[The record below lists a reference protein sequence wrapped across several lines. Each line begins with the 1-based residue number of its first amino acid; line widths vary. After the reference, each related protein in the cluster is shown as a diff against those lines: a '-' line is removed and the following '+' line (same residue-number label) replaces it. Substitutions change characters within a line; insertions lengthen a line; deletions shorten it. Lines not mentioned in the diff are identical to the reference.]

1 MAGNNSDDLIISIS
15 TDLAT
20 VKRALN
26 RLVSDV
32 GAASSGIEKRFA
44 ATGKSINN
52 SLTTSMQDRINSM
65 VGIGTT
71 AAKEWNGVLADQQ
84 KELDRLRAKYSPLF
98 ATISNYKNAV
108 AEIRQAHAAGAIS
121 ADEMA
126 SAIQRERQAALAST
140 AAIKGR
146 NAALKSQP
154 KAVSNFNTSNVA
166 AQFQDIGVTAAMGMS
181 PIQIALQQGTQLSAV
196 FNDLKRDGQ
205 SVGSTLASAFASVVS
220 PISLVTIGT
229 IAAGVALFQYI
240 SSSTANIPKVDD
252 ILAQHQK
259 NIDAL
264 GPAYKKV
271 LEEQQKYVRD
281 SPTLAGAKARDNAAD
296 ALKRR
301 VEDAQKAYSDIITA
315 TQASIFG
322 SRGSDDLSRFN
333 AAKKAIDEFSAS
345 IESGDP
351 KVRQF
356 VEAISRLEESG
367 AISAEAAKELRGF
380 SETALATETSIVG
393 VSGKVDQYGL
403 AMQALVDAISKV
415 KSSDA
420 QKEIEALVE
429 KMGRG
434 ELTTKQLSAAI
445 DALSGKYPDMSATLD
460 ELDGV
465 IQKANAARL
474 AIGTVPLA
482 AGLAGQQTDKAAPK
496 GGRVGAATAD
506 ETKNMLLGR
515 REALSDDLNF
525 VLRWNDDINKAL
537 EAQAKSLAPKKTRQR
552 SEPKTASDRFAED
565 LQAVR
570 DRTEALRQE
579 MNLIGLSNEAQVKRR
594 TALDLEQKALADL
607 REEAR
612 KKGEKDLESIQLSP
626 DKIAAIEQESA
637 AYARQSEALR
647 QAQEQQQ
654 KLNEWNN
661 VARDATRGFIDDLI
675 QGESA
680 ADAFAGAL
688 SRIADAL
695 LDDVLNSIF
704 KVNNAAGGGGG
715 FLSGLFSLFGGG
727 GGASSYAGLSGGL
740 FSEGGFTGPG
750 GKYQPAG
757 IVHKGEVVWSQADV
771 ARAGGVGAVEALR
784 KGYANGGAVG
794 VSVPSVPSLRSMSSQ
809 SAGVVVN
816 FNPVVD
822 NRGASVEAV
831 ARQEKALAKMQGEL
845 QSRVEAAVRSAQKRN
860 VKLG

>member
-32 GAASSGIEKRFA
+32 GAASNGIEKRFA

-52 SLTTSMQDRINSM
+52 SLTTSMQERINSM

-98 ATISNYKNAV
+98 ATISNYKSAV

-121 ADEMA
+121 ANEMA

-146 NAALKSQP
+146 NAALKATVTTS
-154 KAVSNFNTSNVA
+154 SGNSFNTANIA

-196 FNDLKRDGQ
+196 LQQIRDNGQ
-205 SVGSTLASAFASVVS
+205 GVGQGLASAFASVIS
-220 PISLVTIGT
+220 PLSLVTIGT
-229 IAAGVALFQYI
+229 IAAGTALFQYFATMMSEGDKSAEVLKEQAALI
-240 SSSTANIPKVDD
+240 SAVAERWGDAVPALREYADQLKRAQNSADLKQGAEIINEKTLEGVRAEVDKTVVSFADLLDLLRLAGEKFDTITNLQVAFDKFATSAEEGKV
-252 ILAQHQK
+252 QTEEVKRVQ
-259 NIDAL
+259 DAL
-264 GPAYKKV
+264 VAAINGTG
-271 LEEQQKYVRD
+271 L
-281 SPTLAGAKARDNAAD
+281 KAT
-296 ALKRR
+296 
-301 VEDAQKAYSDIITA
+301 SD
-315 TQASIFG
+315 F
-322 SRGSDDLSRFN
+322 
-333 AAKKAIDEFSAS
+333 AAKFNDLAAAALVAAGNVQKVNDATSRMTDITTWRSYNPSSGKLETNAEPWSDNIQNPGFMTPEF
-345 IESGDP
+345 GP
-351 KVRQF
+351 TP
-356 VEAISRLEESG
+356 ISRPSDLDTD
-367 AISAEAAKELRGF
+367 KNRGF
-380 SETALATETSIVG
+380 GTP
-393 VSGKVDQYGL
+393 K
-403 AMQALVDAISKV
+403 
-415 KSSDA
+415 
-420 QKEIEALVE
+420 
-429 KMGRG
+429 R
-434 ELTTKQLSAAI
+434 
-445 DALSGKYPDMSATLD
+445 
-460 ELDGV
+460 
-465 IQKANAARL
+465 AR
-474 AIGTVPLA
+474 
-482 AGLAGQQTDKAAPK
+482 APK
-496 GGRVGAATAD
+496 
-506 ETKNMLLGR
+506 
-515 REALSDDLNF
+515 
-525 VLRWNDDINKAL
+525 
-537 EAQAKSLAPKKTRQR
+537 
-552 SEPKTASDRFAED
+552 KTASDRFAED

-579 MNLIGLSNEAQVKRR
+579 MSLIGLSNEAQTKRR

-704 KVNNAAGGGGG
+704 KVNSAAGGSGGL
-715 FLSGLFSLFGGG
+715 LSGLFSLFGGG
-727 GGASSYAGLSGGL
+727 ASRYAGLSGGL

-784 KGYANGGAVG
+784 KGYANGGPVG
-794 VSVPSVPSLRSMSSQ
+794 ISVPSVPNLRSMSAQ

>member
-32 GAASSGIEKRFA
+32 GAASNGIEKRFA

-71 AAKEWNGVLADQQ
+71 AAKEWTGVLADQQ

-98 ATISNYKNAV
+98 ATISNYKTAV

-121 ADEMA
+121 ANEMA

-146 NAALKSQP
+146 NAAIRATVTTS
-154 KAVSNFNTSNVA
+154 SGNSFSTSNIA

-196 FNDLKRDGQ
+196 LQQIRDSGQ
-205 SVGSTLASAFASVVS
+205 GVGQGLASAFASVIS
-220 PISLVTIGT
+220 PLSLVTIGT
-229 IAAGVALFQYI
+229 IAAGTAAFQYF
-240 SSSTANIPKVDD
+240 STIMSEGDKSAEVLKEQAALIAAVAERWGDAVPALRDYADQLKR
-252 ILAQHQK
+252 AQDNADLTK
-259 NIDAL
+259 GAEIVNTN
-264 GPAYKKV
+264 
-271 LEEQQKYVRD
+271 
-281 SPTLAGAKARDNAAD
+281 TLADVRKEVESTRATIADLVSQLQSAGEEADVIKNLQSAFNDFAKAAEEGKAQTEDVD
-296 ALKRR
+296 R
-301 VEDAQKAYSDIITA
+301 VQ
-315 TQASIFG
+315 
-322 SRGSDDLSRFN
+322 
-333 AAKKAIDEFSAS
+333 SA
-345 IESGDP
+345 
-351 KVRQF
+351 
-356 VEAISRLEESG
+356 
-367 AISAEAAKELRGF
+367 
-380 SETALATETSIVG
+380 
-393 VSGKVDQYGL
+393 
-403 AMQALVDAISKV
+403 
-415 KSSDA
+415 
-420 QKEIEALVE
+420 
-429 KMGRG
+429 
-434 ELTTKQLSAAI
+434 LSAAI
-445 DALSGKYPDMSATLD
+445 NSTGIPALAEFAKYFSTLSAAALTAADSVQKVNEVTSVATSRINDPRTWRGAGHQDSQFGADATIQGTQFPLPDNGPTPDRRPSDLD
-460 ELDGV
+460 
-465 IQKANAARL
+465 
-474 AIGTVPLA
+474 
-482 AGLAGQQTDKAAPK
+482 TDKNRGFGTPK
-496 GGRVGAATAD
+496 RART
-506 ETKNMLLGR
+506 
-515 REALSDDLNF
+515 
-525 VLRWNDDINKAL
+525 
-537 EAQAKSLAPKKTRQR
+537 PK
-552 SEPKTASDRFAED
+552 KTASDRFAED

-612 KKGEKDLESIQLSP
+612 KKGEKDLESITLSP

-647 QAQEQQQ
+647 KAQEEQQ

-675 QGESA
+675 HGESA

-715 FLSGLFSLFGGG
+715 GLLGGLLSLFGGG
-727 GGASSYAGLSGGL
+727 SQWAGIQSGAISGGL

-794 VSVPSVPSLRSMSSQ
+794 VSVPSVPNLRSMSAQ

>member
-1 MAGNNSDDLIISIS
+1 MAGNNNDDLIISIS

-121 ADEMA
+121 ANEMA

-146 NAALKSQP
+146 NSALASQP
-154 KAVSNFNTSNVA
+154 KTSNFNTANIA

-196 FNDLKRDGQ
+196 LQEIKNSGQ
-205 SVGSTLASAFASVVS
+205 GVGKGLAAAFASVIS
-220 PISLVTIGT
+220 PISLVTIGI
-229 IAAGVALFQYI
+229 IAAGTAAFQYFSTVMSEGDKSAEVLKEQVALI
-240 SSSTANIPKVDD
+240 SAVAERWGDAVPALREYAEQLKRAQDGADLQTATGNAIERV
-252 ILAQHQK
+252 LAEATKGYDGLKTAAVEASLEMQTGNQEARQSFAVLIGDVNDLEGK
-259 NIDAL
+259 IGSL
-264 GPAYKKV
+264 SEAYKDGKDTSKEMADV
-271 LEEQQKYVRD
+271 TQ
-281 SPTLAGAKARDNAAD
+281 TLAKMLEND
-296 ALKRR
+296 ASR
-301 VEDAQKAYSDIITA
+301 ASDTLSGRIEY
-315 TQASIFG
+315 
-322 SRGSDDLSRFN
+322 LSRMFTAAAEN
-333 AAKKAIDEFSAS
+333 AAKLREQA
-345 IESGDP
+345 
-351 KVRQF
+351 
-356 VEAISRLEESG
+356 LL
-367 AISAEAAKELRGF
+367 AEASARTALYPSQGSYPQTFQSADATIQGTQFPLPDNGPTPERRPSDLDTDKNRGF
-380 SETALATETSIVG
+380 GTP
-393 VSGKVDQYGL
+393 K
-403 AMQALVDAISKV
+403 
-415 KSSDA
+415 
-420 QKEIEALVE
+420 
-429 KMGRG
+429 R
-434 ELTTKQLSAAI
+434 
-445 DALSGKYPDMSATLD
+445 
-460 ELDGV
+460 
-465 IQKANAARL
+465 AR
-474 AIGTVPLA
+474 
-482 AGLAGQQTDKAAPK
+482 APK
-496 GGRVGAATAD
+496 
-506 ETKNMLLGR
+506 
-515 REALSDDLNF
+515 
-525 VLRWNDDINKAL
+525 
-537 EAQAKSLAPKKTRQR
+537 
-552 SEPKTASDRFAED
+552 KTASDRFAED

-612 KKGEKDLESIQLSP
+612 KKGEKDLESITLSP

-647 QAQEQQQ
+647 KAQEEQQ

-675 QGESA
+675 HGESA

-704 KVNNAAGGGGG
+704 KVNSAAGGSGGL
-715 FLSGLFSLFGGG
+715 LSSILGLFGGG
-727 GGASSYAGLSGGL
+727 SQWSGIQSGSITGGL

-784 KGYANGGAVG
+784 KGYANGGPVG
-794 VSVPSVPSLRSMSSQ
+794 ISVPSVPSLRSMSAQ

>member
-32 GAASSGIEKRFA
+32 GAASNGIEKRFA

-121 ADEMA
+121 ANEMA

-146 NAALKSQP
+146 NAALKATVTTS
-154 KAVSNFNTSNVA
+154 SGNSFNTANIA

-196 FNDLKRDGQ
+196 LQQIKDSGQ
-205 SVGSTLASAFASVVS
+205 GVGQGLAAAFASVIS
-220 PISLVTIGT
+220 PLSLVTIGV
-229 IAAGVALFQYI
+229 IAAGTAAFQYF
-240 SSSTANIPKVDD
+240 STIMSEGDKSAEVLKEQAALIAAVAERWGDAVPALRDYADQLKRAQDNADLTKGAD
-252 ILAQHQK
+252 IV
-259 NIDAL
+259 NTN
-264 GPAYKKV
+264 
-271 LEEQQKYVRD
+271 
-281 SPTLAGAKARDNAAD
+281 TLADVRKEVESTRATIADLVSQLQSAGEEADVIKNLQSAFNDFAKAAEEGKAQTEDVDRVQAA
-296 ALKRR
+296 
-301 VEDAQKAYSDIITA
+301 
-315 TQASIFG
+315 
-322 SRGSDDLSRFN
+322 
-333 AAKKAIDEFSAS
+333 
-345 IESGDP
+345 
-351 KVRQF
+351 
-356 VEAISRLEESG
+356 
-367 AISAEAAKELRGF
+367 
-380 SETALATETSIVG
+380 
-393 VSGKVDQYGL
+393 
-403 AMQALVDAISKV
+403 
-415 KSSDA
+415 
-420 QKEIEALVE
+420 
-429 KMGRG
+429 
-434 ELTTKQLSAAI
+434 LSAAI
-445 DALSGKYPDMSATLD
+445 NSTGIPALAEFAKYFSTLSAAALTAAD
-460 ELDGV
+460 SV
-465 IQKANAARL
+465 QKVNEVTSVATSRINDPRTWR
-474 AIGTVPLA
+474 G
-482 AGLAGQQTDKAAPK
+482 AGQQDSQFGADATIQGTQFPLPDNGPTPERRPSDLDTDKNRGFGTPKRARAPK
-496 GGRVGAATAD
+496 
-506 ETKNMLLGR
+506 
-515 REALSDDLNF
+515 
-525 VLRWNDDINKAL
+525 
-537 EAQAKSLAPKKTRQR
+537 
-552 SEPKTASDRFAED
+552 KTASDRFAED

-612 KKGEKDLESIQLSP
+612 KKGEKDLESITLSP

-647 QAQEQQQ
+647 KAQEEQQ

-675 QGESA
+675 HGESA
-680 ADAFAGAL
+680 ANAFAGAL

-704 KVNNAAGGGGG
+704 KVNSAAGGSGGLLG
-715 FLSGLFSLFGGG
+715 GLFSLFGGG
-727 GGASSYAGLSGGL
+727 ASRYAGLSGGL

-784 KGYANGGAVG
+784 EGYANGGPVG
-794 VSVPSVPSLRSMSSQ
+794 ISVPSVPSLRSMSAQ

>member
-52 SLTTSMQDRINSM
+52 SLTTSMQERINSM

-98 ATISNYKNAV
+98 ATISNYKSAV
-108 AEIRQAHAAGAIS
+108 TEIRQAHAAGAIS
-121 ADEMA
+121 ANEMTA
-126 SAIQRERQAALAST
+126 AIQRERQAALAST

-146 NAALKSQP
+146 NSALAAQP
-154 KAVSNFNTSNVA
+154 RANTFQTSNIA
-166 AQFQDIGVTAAMGMS
+166 AQFQDIGVTTAMGMS

-205 SVGSTLASAFASVVS
+205 SVGATLAGAFASVVS
-220 PISLVTIGT
+220 PISLVTIGV
-229 IAAGVALFQYI
+229 IAAGAAAFQYFSTVMTEGDKSAEVLKEQAALI
-240 SSSTANIPKVDD
+240 SAVAERWGDAVPALREYADQLKR
-252 ILAQHQK
+252 AQD
-259 NIDAL
+259 NADL
-264 GPAYKKV
+264 KKGAEIV
-271 LEEQQKYVRD
+271 NTN
-281 SPTLAGAKARDNAAD
+281 TLADVRKDIEDTRLSFGALQSDLQSGGEEATVIKELQTAFQDFAKAA
-296 ALKRR
+296 
-301 VEDAQKAYSDIITA
+301 
-315 TQASIFG
+315 
-322 SRGSDDLSRFN
+322 
-333 AAKKAIDEFSAS
+333 
-345 IESGDP
+345 
-351 KVRQF
+351 
-356 VEAISRLEESG
+356 EE
-367 AISAEAAKELRGF
+367 
-380 SETALATETSIVG
+380 
-393 VSGKVDQYGL
+393 GKVQT
-403 AMQALVDAISKV
+403 
-415 KSSDA
+415 
-420 QKEIEALVE
+420 EEVE
-429 KMGRG
+429 RV
-434 ELTTKQLSAAI
+434 QNALSAAI
-445 DALSGKYPDMSATLD
+445 NSTGLQSTSDFAEKFRELAAAALAAADS
-460 ELDGV
+460 V
-465 IQKANAARL
+465 QKVNIAAARANMTDITTWRSYDPNTRKL
-474 AIGTVPLA
+474 DTNADPWADNIQNPGFMTPEFGPTPISRPSDLD
-482 AGLAGQQTDKAAPK
+482 TDKNRGFGTPKRSRAP
-496 GGRVGAATAD
+496 
-506 ETKNMLLGR
+506 
-515 REALSDDLNF
+515 
-525 VLRWNDDINKAL
+525 
-537 EAQAKSLAPKKTRQR
+537 QKT
-552 SEPKTASDRFAED
+552 SADRFAED

-579 MNLIGLSNEAQVKRR
+579 MSLIGLSNEAQTKRR

-727 GGASSYAGLSGGL
+727 GASSYAGLSGGL

-794 VSVPSVPSLRSMSSQ
+794 VSVPSVPSLKSLGGNGQAPVS
-809 SAGVVVN
+809 VN
-816 FNPVVD
+816 YAPVID
-822 NRGASVEAV
+822 ARGADAEAV
-831 ARQEKALAKMQGEL
+831 ARLEKVVAKQAAEL
-845 QSRVEAAVRSAQKRN
+845 QGRIEAGVRSAQKRN

>member
-32 GAASSGIEKRFA
+32 GTASSGIEKRFA
-44 ATGKSINN
+44 ATGKAINN

-71 AAKEWNGVLADQQ
+71 AAKEWNGILANQQ

-121 ADEMA
+121 ANEMTA
-126 SAIQRERQAALAST
+126 AIQRERQAALAST

-146 NAALKSQP
+146 NSALASQP
-154 KAVSNFNTSNVA
+154 KTSSFNTANIA

-196 FNDLKRDGQ
+196 LQEIKNSGQ
-205 SVGSTLASAFASVVS
+205 GVGRGLAAAFASVIS
-220 PISLVTIGT
+220 PISLVTIGI
-229 IAAGVALFQYI
+229 IAAGTAAFQYFSTVMSEGDKSAEVLKEQAALI
-240 SSSTANIPKVDD
+240 SAVAERWGDAVPALREYAEQLKRAQDGADLQTATGNAIERV
-252 ILAQHQK
+252 LAEATKGYDGLKTAAVEASLEMQTSNQEARQSFAVLIGDVNDLEGK
-259 NIDAL
+259 IGSL
-264 GPAYKKV
+264 SEAYKDGKDTSKELADV
-271 LEEQQKYVRD
+271 TQ
-281 SPTLAGAKARDNAAD
+281 TLAKMLENDASRASDTLSGRIEYLSRMFVAAAD
-296 ALKRR
+296 SAKKLREQALLAEASAR
-301 VEDAQKAYSDIITA
+301 TA
-315 TQASIFG
+315 LYP
-322 SRGSDDLSRFN
+322 SRGSYPQAFQTADGTTQNEKYSLPFDGPTPERRPSDLDTDKN
-333 AAKKAIDEFSAS
+333 
-345 IESGDP
+345 
-351 KVRQF
+351 
-356 VEAISRLEESG
+356 
-367 AISAEAAKELRGF
+367 RGF
-380 SETALATETSIVG
+380 GTSKR
-393 VSGKVDQYGL
+393 SR
-403 AMQALVDAISKV
+403 AP
-415 KSSDA
+415 
-420 QKEIEALVE
+420 QK
-429 KMGRG
+429 
-434 ELTTKQLSAAI
+434 TSA
-445 DALSGKYPDMSATLD
+445 
-460 ELDGV
+460 
-465 IQKANAARL
+465 
-474 AIGTVPLA
+474 
-482 AGLAGQQTDKAAPK
+482 
-496 GGRVGAATAD
+496 
-506 ETKNMLLGR
+506 
-515 REALSDDLNF
+515 
-525 VLRWNDDINKAL
+525 
-537 EAQAKSLAPKKTRQR
+537 
-552 SEPKTASDRFAED
+552 DRFAED
-565 LQAVR
+565 LQAIR

-579 MNLIGLSNEAQVKRR
+579 MSLIGLSNEAQTKRR

-612 KKGEKDLESIQLSP
+612 KKGEKDLESITLSP

-647 QAQEQQQ
+647 KAQEEQQ

-675 QGESA
+675 HGESA

-704 KVNNAAGGGGG
+704 KVNSAAGGSGGL
-715 FLSGLFSLFGGG
+715 LSNILGLFGGG
-727 GGASSYAGLSGGL
+727 SQWAGIQSGAISGGL

-784 KGYANGGAVG
+784 NGYANGGPVG
-794 VSVPSVPSLRSMSSQ
+794 ISVPSVPSVKSLGGASQ
-809 SAGVVVN
+809 SPVIN
-816 FNPVVD
+816 FAPVID
-822 NRGASVEAV
+822 ARGADSAAV
-831 ARQEKALAKMQGEL
+831 ARIDASLQRTQRDLKATIL
-845 QSRVEAAVRSAQKRN
+845 STVRDAPSKN
-860 VKLG
+860 IKLR

>member
-1 MAGNNSDDLIISIS
+1 MAGNNNDDLIISIS

-121 ADEMA
+121 ANEMTA
-126 SAIQRERQAALAST
+126 AIQRERQAALAST

-146 NAALKSQP
+146 NSALASQP
-154 KAVSNFNTSNVA
+154 KTSSFNTANIA

-196 FNDLKRDGQ
+196 LQEIKNSGQ
-205 SVGSTLASAFASVVS
+205 GVGKGLAAAFASVIS
-220 PISLVTIGT
+220 PISLVTIGI
-229 IAAGVALFQYI
+229 IAAGTAAFQYF
-240 SSSTANIPKVDD
+240 STVMSEGDKSAEVLKEQAALIAAVAERWGDAVPALRDYADQLKRAQDGADLQTATGNAIERV
-252 ILAQHQK
+252 LAEATKGYDGLKTAAVEASLEMQTGNQEARQSFAVLIGDV
-259 NIDAL
+259 NDLEGRIGSL
-264 GPAYKKV
+264 SEAYKAGKDTSKEMADV
-271 LEEQQKYVRD
+271 TQ
-281 SPTLAGAKARDNAAD
+281 TLAKMLENDASRASDTLSGRIEYLSRMFVAAAD
-296 ALKRR
+296 
-301 VEDAQKAYSDIITA
+301 S
-315 TQASIFG
+315 
-322 SRGSDDLSRFN
+322 
-333 AAKKAIDEFSAS
+333 AKKLREQA
-345 IESGDP
+345 
-351 KVRQF
+351 
-356 VEAISRLEESG
+356 LL
-367 AISAEAAKELRGF
+367 AEASARTALYPSQGSYPQTFQSADGTIQNEKYSLPFDGPTPERRPSDLDTDKNRGF
-380 SETALATETSIVG
+380 G
-393 VSGKVDQYGL
+393 
-403 AMQALVDAISKV
+403 
-415 KSSDA
+415 
-420 QKEIEALVE
+420 
-429 KMGRG
+429 
-434 ELTTKQLSAAI
+434 
-445 DALSGKYPDMSATLD
+445 
-460 ELDGV
+460 
-465 IQKANAARL
+465 
-474 AIGTVPLA
+474 
-482 AGLAGQQTDKAAPK
+482 APK
-496 GGRVGAATAD
+496 RA
-506 ETKNMLLGR
+506 R
-515 REALSDDLNF
+515 
-525 VLRWNDDINKAL
+525 
-537 EAQAKSLAPKKTRQR
+537 APK
-552 SEPKTASDRFAED
+552 KTASDRFAED

-612 KKGEKDLESIQLSP
+612 KKGEKDLESITLSP

-647 QAQEQQQ
+647 KAQEEQQ

-675 QGESA
+675 HGESA

-704 KVNNAAGGGGG
+704 KVNSAAGGSGGL
-715 FLSGLFSLFGGG
+715 LSGLFSLFGGG
-727 GGASSYAGLSGGL
+727 ASRYAGLSGGL

-750 GKYQPAG
+750 GKYEPAG

-784 KGYANGGAVG
+784 KGYANGGPVG
-794 VSVPSVPSLRSMSSQ
+794 VSVPSVPSLRSMSAQ
-809 SAGVVVN
+809 PAGVVVN

>member
-32 GAASSGIEKRFA
+32 GAASNGIEKRFA

-98 ATISNYKNAV
+98 ATISNYRNAV

-121 ADEMA
+121 ANEMA

-146 NAALKSQP
+146 NAALKATVTTS
-154 KAVSNFNTSNVA
+154 SGNSFNTANIA

-196 FNDLKRDGQ
+196 LQQIKDSGQ
-205 SVGSTLASAFASVVS
+205 GVGQGLAAAFASVIS
-220 PISLVTIGT
+220 PLSLVTIGV
-229 IAAGVALFQYI
+229 IAAGTAAFQYFSTIMSEGDKSAEVLKEQAALI
-240 SSSTANIPKVDD
+240 SSVAERWGDAIPALREYADELKRAQNVADLTKGADIVNAKTLEGVRAEVDKAVVSFADLLDLLRLAGEKADTITNLQVAFDKFAGSAEEGKV
-252 ILAQHQK
+252 QTEEVKRVQ
-259 NIDAL
+259 DAL
-264 GPAYKKV
+264 VAAINGTGLQAASDFADKFNDLAAAALVAAGNVQKVNDATSRMTDITTWRSYNKSSGKLETNAEPWADNIQNPGFMTPEEGPTP
-271 LEEQQKYVRD
+271 D
-281 SPTLAGAKARDNAAD
+281 
-296 ALKRR
+296 RR
-301 VEDAQKAYSDIITA
+301 PSDLDT
-315 TQASIFG
+315 
-322 SRGSDDLSRFN
+322 DKN
-333 AAKKAIDEFSAS
+333 
-345 IESGDP
+345 
-351 KVRQF
+351 
-356 VEAISRLEESG
+356 
-367 AISAEAAKELRGF
+367 RGF
-380 SETALATETSIVG
+380 GTP
-393 VSGKVDQYGL
+393 K
-403 AMQALVDAISKV
+403 
-415 KSSDA
+415 
-420 QKEIEALVE
+420 
-429 KMGRG
+429 R
-434 ELTTKQLSAAI
+434 
-445 DALSGKYPDMSATLD
+445 
-460 ELDGV
+460 
-465 IQKANAARL
+465 AR
-474 AIGTVPLA
+474 
-482 AGLAGQQTDKAAPK
+482 APK
-496 GGRVGAATAD
+496 
-506 ETKNMLLGR
+506 
-515 REALSDDLNF
+515 
-525 VLRWNDDINKAL
+525 
-537 EAQAKSLAPKKTRQR
+537 
-552 SEPKTASDRFAED
+552 KTASDRFAED

-612 KKGEKDLESIQLSP
+612 KKGEKDLESIALSP

-675 QGESA
+675 HGESA

-695 LDDVLNSIF
+695 LDDVLASLF
-704 KVNNAAGGGGG
+704 KVNSAAGGSGGLLSS
-715 FLSGLFSLFGGG
+715 FLGLFGGG
-727 GGASSYAGLSGGL
+727 GFAFLPM
-740 FSEGGFTGPG
+740 TGPVPTARPGFSKGGYTGDG

-757 IVHKGEVVWSQADV
+757 VVHKGEYVFDKAAVKA
-771 ARAGGVGAVEALR
+771 AGGPAAMEAMRRNL

-794 VSVPSVPSLRSMSSQ
+794 VSVPSVPSVRSLGGASQ
-809 SAGVVVN
+809 ASVINYA
-816 FNPVVD
+816 PVID
-822 NRGASVEAV
+822 ARGADAAAV
-831 ARQEKALAKMQGEL
+831 ARIDASLQRTQRDLKATIL
-845 QSRVEAAVRSAQKRN
+845 STVREAPGKN
-860 VKLG
+860 IKLR

>member
-1 MAGNNSDDLIISIS
+1 MAGNNNDDLIISIS

-32 GAASSGIEKRFA
+32 GAASSGIEKRFT

-65 VGIGTT
+65 VGIWTT

-84 KELDRLRAKYSPLF
+84 KELDRLRTKYSPLF

-121 ADEMA
+121 ANEMTA
-126 SAIQRERQAALAST
+126 AIQRERQAALAST
-140 AAIKGR
+140 AAIKSR
-146 NAALKSQP
+146 NSALASQP
-154 KAVSNFNTSNVA
+154 KTNSFNTANIA

-196 FNDLKRDGQ
+196 LQEIKNSGQ
-205 SVGSTLASAFASVVS
+205 GVGKGLAAAFASVIS
-220 PISLVTIGT
+220 PISLVTIGI
-229 IAAGVALFQYI
+229 IAAGTAAFQYFSTVMSEGDKSAEVLKEQAALI
-240 SSSTANIPKVDD
+240 SAVAERWGDAVPALREYADQLKRAQDGADLQAATGNAIERVLADATKGYDGLKTAAVEASLTMQTGNQESRQSFAVLIGDVTDLEGQ
-252 ILAQHQK
+252 IGSLSE
-259 NIDAL
+259 
-264 GPAYKKV
+264 AYKAGKDTSKEMADV
-271 LEEQQKYVRD
+271 TQ
-281 SPTLAGAKARDNAAD
+281 TLAKMLENDASSASDTLSGRIEYLSRMFVTAAD
-296 ALKRR
+296 
-301 VEDAQKAYSDIITA
+301 S
-315 TQASIFG
+315 
-322 SRGSDDLSRFN
+322 
-333 AAKKAIDEFSAS
+333 AKKLREQA
-345 IESGDP
+345 
-351 KVRQF
+351 
-356 VEAISRLEESG
+356 LL
-367 AISAEAAKELRGF
+367 AEASAR
-380 SETALATETSIVG
+380 TAL
-393 VSGKVDQYGL
+393 
-403 AMQALVDAISKV
+403 
-415 KSSDA
+415 
-420 QKEIEALVE
+420 
-429 KMGRG
+429 
-434 ELTTKQLSAAI
+434 
-445 DALSGKYPDMSATLD
+445 YPSQ
-460 ELDGV
+460 G
-465 IQKANAARL
+465 NY
-474 AIGTVPLA
+474 P
-482 AGLAGQQTDKAAPK
+482 QTFQS
-496 GGRVGAATAD
+496 AD
-506 ETKNMLLGR
+506 ETIQNEKYSLPFDGPTPERRPSDLDTDKNRGFGIPKR
-515 REALSDDLNF
+515 AR
-525 VLRWNDDINKAL
+525 
-537 EAQAKSLAPKKTRQR
+537 APT
-552 SEPKTASDRFAED
+552 KTASDRFAED

-579 MNLIGLSNEAQVKRR
+579 MSLIGLSNEAQTKRR

-612 KKGEKDLESIQLSP
+612 KKGEKDLESITLSP

-675 QGESA
+675 HGESA

-695 LDDVLNSIF
+695 LDDVLASLF
-704 KVNNAAGGGGG
+704 KVNSAAGGGGG
-715 FLSGLFSLFGGG
+715 LLSSFLGLFGGG
-727 GGASSYAGLSGGL
+727 SQWAGIQSGSITGGL
-740 FSEGGFTGPG
+740 FSDGGFTGPG

-794 VSVPSVPSLRSMSSQ
+794 ISVPSVPSLRSMSAQ

-845 QSRVEAAVRSAQKRN
+845 QGRVEAAVRSAQKRN

>member
-32 GAASSGIEKRFA
+32 GAASNGIEKRFA

-121 ADEMA
+121 ANEMTA
-126 SAIQRERQAALAST
+126 ATQRERQAALAST

-146 NAALKSQP
+146 NSALASQP
-154 KAVSNFNTSNVA
+154 KTSSFNTANIA

-196 FNDLKRDGQ
+196 LQEIKNSGQ
-205 SVGSTLASAFASVVS
+205 GVGKGLAAAFASVIS
-220 PISLVTIGT
+220 PLSLVTIGI
-229 IAAGVALFQYI
+229 IAAGTAAFQYFSTVMSEGDKSAEVLKEQAALI
-240 SSSTANIPKVDD
+240 SAVAERWGDAVPALREYADQLKRAQDGADLQTATGNAIER
-252 ILAQHQK
+252 ILAEATKGYDGLKTAAVEASLEMQTGNQEARQSFAVLIGDVNDLEGK
-259 NIDAL
+259 IGSL
-264 GPAYKKV
+264 SEAYKAGKDTSKEMADV
-271 LEEQQKYVRD
+271 TQ
-281 SPTLAGAKARDNAAD
+281 TLAKMLENDASRASDTLSGRIEYLSRMFVAAAD
-296 ALKRR
+296 
-301 VEDAQKAYSDIITA
+301 S
-315 TQASIFG
+315 
-322 SRGSDDLSRFN
+322 
-333 AAKKAIDEFSAS
+333 AKKLREQA
-345 IESGDP
+345 
-351 KVRQF
+351 
-356 VEAISRLEESG
+356 LL
-367 AISAEAAKELRGF
+367 AEASARTALYPSQGSYPQTFQSADGTIQNEKYSLPFDGPTPERRPSDLDTDKNRGF
-380 SETALATETSIVG
+380 GTP
-393 VSGKVDQYGL
+393 K
-403 AMQALVDAISKV
+403 
-415 KSSDA
+415 
-420 QKEIEALVE
+420 
-429 KMGRG
+429 R
-434 ELTTKQLSAAI
+434 
-445 DALSGKYPDMSATLD
+445 
-460 ELDGV
+460 
-465 IQKANAARL
+465 AR
-474 AIGTVPLA
+474 
-482 AGLAGQQTDKAAPK
+482 APK
-496 GGRVGAATAD
+496 
-506 ETKNMLLGR
+506 
-515 REALSDDLNF
+515 
-525 VLRWNDDINKAL
+525 
-537 EAQAKSLAPKKTRQR
+537 
-552 SEPKTASDRFAED
+552 KTASDRFAED

-612 KKGEKDLESIQLSP
+612 KKGEKDLESITLSP

-647 QAQEQQQ
+647 KAQEEQQ

-675 QGESA
+675 HGESA

-688 SRIADAL
+688 SRIADSL

-704 KVNNAAGGGGG
+704 KVNSAAGGSGGLLG
-715 FLSGLFSLFGGG
+715 GLLSLFGGG
-727 GGASSYAGLSGGL
+727 ASRYAGLSGGL

-750 GKYQPAG
+750 GKYEPAG

-784 KGYANGGAVG
+784 KGYANGGPVG
-794 VSVPSVPSLRSMSSQ
+794 ISVPSVPSLRSMSAQ

-831 ARQEKALAKMQGEL
+831 ERQEKALAKMQGEL

>member
-32 GAASSGIEKRFA
+32 GAASNGIEKRFA

-121 ADEMA
+121 ANEMA
-126 SAIQRERQAALAST
+126 AAIQRERQAALAST

-146 NAALKSQP
+146 NAAIRATVTTNSGN
-154 KAVSNFNTSNVA
+154 SFSTSNIA

-181 PIQIALQQGTQLSAV
+181 PIQIALQQGTQLSAALQQIK
-196 FNDLKRDGQ
+196 DSGQ
-205 SVGSTLASAFASVVS
+205 GVGQGLAAAFASVIS
-220 PISLVTIGT
+220 PLSLVTIGV
-229 IAAGVALFQYI
+229 IAAGTAAFQYF
-240 SSSTANIPKVDD
+240 STIMSEGDKSAEVLKEQAALIAAVAERWGDAVPALRDYADQLKRAQDNADLTKGAD
-252 ILAQHQK
+252 IV
-259 NIDAL
+259 NTN
-264 GPAYKKV
+264 
-271 LEEQQKYVRD
+271 
-281 SPTLAGAKARDNAAD
+281 TLADVRKEVDSTRATIADLVSQLQSAGEEADVIKNLQSAFNDFAKAAEEGKAQTEDVDRVQAA
-296 ALKRR
+296 
-301 VEDAQKAYSDIITA
+301 
-315 TQASIFG
+315 
-322 SRGSDDLSRFN
+322 
-333 AAKKAIDEFSAS
+333 
-345 IESGDP
+345 
-351 KVRQF
+351 
-356 VEAISRLEESG
+356 
-367 AISAEAAKELRGF
+367 
-380 SETALATETSIVG
+380 
-393 VSGKVDQYGL
+393 
-403 AMQALVDAISKV
+403 
-415 KSSDA
+415 
-420 QKEIEALVE
+420 
-429 KMGRG
+429 
-434 ELTTKQLSAAI
+434 LSAAI
-445 DALSGKYPDMSATLD
+445 NSTGIPALAEFAKYFSTLSAAALTAAD
-460 ELDGV
+460 SV
-465 IQKANAARL
+465 QKVNEVTSVATSRINDPRTWR
-474 AIGTVPLA
+474 G
-482 AGLAGQQTDKAAPK
+482 AGQQDSQFGADATIQGTQFPLPDNGPTPERRPSDLDTDKNRGFGTPKRARAPK
-496 GGRVGAATAD
+496 
-506 ETKNMLLGR
+506 
-515 REALSDDLNF
+515 
-525 VLRWNDDINKAL
+525 
-537 EAQAKSLAPKKTRQR
+537 
-552 SEPKTASDRFAED
+552 KTASDRFAED

-612 KKGEKDLESIQLSP
+612 KKGEKDLESITLSP

-647 QAQEQQQ
+647 KAQEEQQ

-661 VARDATRGFIDDLI
+661 VARDATRGLIDDLI
-675 QGESA
+675 HGESA

-695 LDDVLNSIF
+695 LDDVLSSIF
-704 KVNNAAGGGGG
+704 KVNSAAGGSGGLLG
-715 FLSGLFSLFGGG
+715 GLLSLFGGG
-727 GGASSYAGLSGGL
+727 ASRYAGLSGGL

-784 KGYANGGAVG
+784 KGYANGGPVG
-794 VSVPSVPSLRSMSSQ
+794 ISVPSVPSLRSMSAK

>member
-1 MAGNNSDDLIISIS
+1 MAGNNNDDLIISIS

-121 ADEMA
+121 ANEMA

-146 NAALKSQP
+146 NSALASQP
-154 KAVSNFNTSNVA
+154 KTSNFNTANIA

-196 FNDLKRDGQ
+196 LQEIKNSGQ
-205 SVGSTLASAFASVVS
+205 GVGKGLAAAFASVIS
-220 PISLVTIGT
+220 PISLVTIGI
-229 IAAGVALFQYI
+229 IAAGTAAFQYFSTVMSEGDKSAEVLKEQAALI
-240 SSSTANIPKVDD
+240 SAVAERWGDAVPALREYAEQLKRAQDGADLQTATGNAIERV
-252 ILAQHQK
+252 LAEATKGYDGLKTAAVEASLEMQTGNHEARQSFAVLIGDVNDLEGK
-259 NIDAL
+259 IGSL
-264 GPAYKKV
+264 SEAYKDGKDTSKEMADV
-271 LEEQQKYVRD
+271 TQ
-281 SPTLAGAKARDNAAD
+281 TLAKMLEND
-296 ALKRR
+296 ASR
-301 VEDAQKAYSDIITA
+301 ASDTLSGRIEY
-315 TQASIFG
+315 
-322 SRGSDDLSRFN
+322 LSRMFTAAAEN
-333 AAKKAIDEFSAS
+333 AAKLREQA
-345 IESGDP
+345 
-351 KVRQF
+351 
-356 VEAISRLEESG
+356 LL
-367 AISAEAAKELRGF
+367 AEASARTALYPSQGSYPQTFQSADGTIQNEKYSLPFEGPTPDRRPSDLDTDKNRGF
-380 SETALATETSIVG
+380 GTP
-393 VSGKVDQYGL
+393 K
-403 AMQALVDAISKV
+403 
-415 KSSDA
+415 
-420 QKEIEALVE
+420 
-429 KMGRG
+429 R
-434 ELTTKQLSAAI
+434 
-445 DALSGKYPDMSATLD
+445 
-460 ELDGV
+460 
-465 IQKANAARL
+465 AR
-474 AIGTVPLA
+474 
-482 AGLAGQQTDKAAPK
+482 APK
-496 GGRVGAATAD
+496 
-506 ETKNMLLGR
+506 
-515 REALSDDLNF
+515 
-525 VLRWNDDINKAL
+525 
-537 EAQAKSLAPKKTRQR
+537 
-552 SEPKTASDRFAED
+552 KTASDRFAED

-612 KKGEKDLESIQLSP
+612 KKGEKDLESITLSP

-647 QAQEQQQ
+647 KAQEEQQ

-675 QGESA
+675 HGESA

-704 KVNNAAGGGGG
+704 KVNNAAGGSGGLLG
-715 FLSGLFSLFGGG
+715 GLLGLFGGG
-727 GGASSYAGLSGGL
+727 ASRYAGLSGGL

-784 KGYANGGAVG
+784 KGYANGGPVG
-794 VSVPSVPSLRSMSSQ
+794 ISVPSVPSLRSMSAQ

>member
-84 KELDRLRAKYSPLF
+84 KEIDRLRAKYSPLF

-121 ADEMA
+121 ANEMTA
-126 SAIQRERQAALAST
+126 AIQRERQAALAST

-146 NAALKSQP
+146 NSALASQP
-154 KAVSNFNTSNVA
+154 KTNNFNTANIA

-196 FNDLKRDGQ
+196 LQEIKNSGQ
-205 SVGSTLASAFASVVS
+205 GVGKGLAAAFASVIS
-220 PISLVTIGT
+220 PISLVTIGI
-229 IAAGVALFQYI
+229 IAAGTAAFQYFSTVMSEGDKSAEVLKEQAALI
-240 SSSTANIPKVDD
+240 SAVAERWGDAVPALREYADQLKRAQDGADLQTATGNAIERVLAEATQGYDGLKAAAQQASLEMQTGNNEARQSFAVLIGDINDLEGKVGT
-252 ILAQHQK
+252 LSE
-259 NIDAL
+259 
-264 GPAYKKV
+264 AYKSGKDTSKEMADV
-271 LEEQQKYVRD
+271 TQ
-281 SPTLAGAKARDNAAD
+281 TLAKILEND
-296 ALKRR
+296 ASR
-301 VEDAQKAYSDIITA
+301 ASDTLSGRIEY
-315 TQASIFG
+315 
-322 SRGSDDLSRFN
+322 LSRMFATAAGS
-333 AAKKAIDEFSAS
+333 AAKLREQAM
-345 IESGDP
+345 
-351 KVRQF
+351 
-356 VEAISRLEESG
+356 L
-367 AISAEAAKELRGF
+367 AEASARTALYPSQGSYSGTFQSADGTIQNTQFPLPDNGPTPERRPSDLDTDKNRGF
-380 SETALATETSIVG
+380 
-393 VSGKVDQYGL
+393 
-403 AMQALVDAISKV
+403 
-415 KSSDA
+415 
-420 QKEIEALVE
+420 
-429 KMGRG
+429 
-434 ELTTKQLSAAI
+434 
-445 DALSGKYPDMSATLD
+445 
-460 ELDGV
+460 
-465 IQKANAARL
+465 
-474 AIGTVPLA
+474 GTPKR
-482 AGLAGQQTDKAAPK
+482 TRAP
-496 GGRVGAATAD
+496 
-506 ETKNMLLGR
+506 
-515 REALSDDLNF
+515 
-525 VLRWNDDINKAL
+525 
-537 EAQAKSLAPKKTRQR
+537 Q
-552 SEPKTASDRFAED
+552 KTASDRFAED

-579 MNLIGLSNEAQVKRR
+579 MSLIGLSNEEQIKRR
-594 TALDLEQKALADL
+594 AALDLEQRALADL

-612 KKGEKDLESIQLSP
+612 KRGEKDLESIQLSP
-626 DKIAAIEQESA
+626 DKIAAIEGEAA
-637 AYARQSEALR
+637 AYAKQAEELRKLSERQQEAESSASGFYDTAKSGFVDVLR
-647 QAQEQQQ
+647 GTSS
-654 KLNEWNN
+654 LS
-661 VARDATRGFIDDLI
+661 D
-675 QGESA
+675 
-680 ADAFAGAL
+680 AL
-688 SRIADAL
+688 SNLASKFADLA
-695 LDDVLNSIF
+695 LNSAF
-704 KVNNAAGGGGG
+704 D
-715 FLSGLFSLFGGG
+715 SLFGGKSASGGDGWLTGFFKLLGFSG
-727 GGASSYAGLSGGL
+727 GGY
-740 FSEGGFTGPG
+740 TGAG

-784 KGYANGGAVG
+784 NGYANGGPVG
-794 VSVPSVPSLRSMSSQ
+794 ISVPSVPSLRSMSAQ

>member
-121 ADEMA
+121 ANEMA

-146 NAALKSQP
+146 NAALKATVTTS
-154 KAVSNFNTSNVA
+154 SGNSFNTANIA

-196 FNDLKRDGQ
+196 LQQIKDSGQ
-205 SVGSTLASAFASVVS
+205 GVGQGLAAAFASVIS
-220 PISLVTIGT
+220 PLSLVTIGI
-229 IAAGVALFQYI
+229 IAAGTAAFQYF
-240 SSSTANIPKVDD
+240 STIMSEGDKSAEVLKEQAALIAAVAERWGDAVPALRDYADQLKRAQDNADLTKGAD
-252 ILAQHQK
+252 IV
-259 NIDAL
+259 NTN
-264 GPAYKKV
+264 
-271 LEEQQKYVRD
+271 
-281 SPTLAGAKARDNAAD
+281 TLADVRKEVESTRATIADLVSQLQSAGEEADVIKNLQSAFNDFAKAAEEGKAQTEDVDRVQAA
-296 ALKRR
+296 
-301 VEDAQKAYSDIITA
+301 
-315 TQASIFG
+315 
-322 SRGSDDLSRFN
+322 
-333 AAKKAIDEFSAS
+333 
-345 IESGDP
+345 
-351 KVRQF
+351 
-356 VEAISRLEESG
+356 
-367 AISAEAAKELRGF
+367 
-380 SETALATETSIVG
+380 
-393 VSGKVDQYGL
+393 
-403 AMQALVDAISKV
+403 
-415 KSSDA
+415 
-420 QKEIEALVE
+420 
-429 KMGRG
+429 
-434 ELTTKQLSAAI
+434 LSAAI
-445 DALSGKYPDMSATLD
+445 NSTGIPALAEFAKYFSTLSAAALTAAD
-460 ELDGV
+460 SV
-465 IQKANAARL
+465 QKVNEVTSVATSRINDPRTWR
-474 AIGTVPLA
+474 G
-482 AGLAGQQTDKAAPK
+482 AGQQDSQFGADATIQGTQFPLPDSGPTPERRPSDLDTDKNRGFGTPKRARAPK
-496 GGRVGAATAD
+496 
-506 ETKNMLLGR
+506 
-515 REALSDDLNF
+515 
-525 VLRWNDDINKAL
+525 
-537 EAQAKSLAPKKTRQR
+537 
-552 SEPKTASDRFAED
+552 KTASDRFAED

-579 MNLIGLSNEAQVKRR
+579 MSLIGLSNEAQVKRR

-612 KKGEKDLESIQLSP
+612 KKGEKDLESITLSP

-647 QAQEQQQ
+647 KAQEEQQ

-675 QGESA
+675 HGESA

-704 KVNNAAGGGGG
+704 KVNSAAGGSGRL
-715 FLSGLFSLFGGG
+715 LSGLFSLFGGG
-727 GGASSYAGLSGGL
+727 ASRYAGLSGGL

-784 KGYANGGAVG
+784 KGYANGGPVG
-794 VSVPSVPSLRSMSSQ
+794 ISVPSVPSLRSMSAQ

>member
-1 MAGNNSDDLIISIS
+1 MAGNNNDDLIISIS

-84 KELDRLRAKYSPLF
+84 KELDRLRTKYSPLF

-121 ADEMA
+121 ANEMA

-146 NAALKSQP
+146 NAALASQP
-154 KAVSNFNTSNVA
+154 RTNSFNTSNIA

-196 FNDLKRDGQ
+196 LQEIKNSGQ
-205 SVGSTLASAFASVVS
+205 GVGKGLAAAFASVIS
-220 PISLVTIGT
+220 PISLVTIGI
-229 IAAGVALFQYI
+229 IAAGTAAFQYFSTVMNEGDKSAEVLKEQAALI
-240 SSSTANIPKVDD
+240 SAVAERWGDAVPALREYADQLKRAQDGADLQTATGNAIERV
-252 ILAQHQK
+252 LAQATKGYDGLKTAAVEASLEMQTGNQEARQSFAVLIGDVNNLEGK
-259 NIDAL
+259 IGGL
-264 GPAYKKV
+264 SEAYKAGKDTSKEMADV
-271 LEEQQKYVRD
+271 TQ
-281 SPTLAGAKARDNAAD
+281 TLAKMLENDASRASDTLSGRIEYLSRMFVAAADNARKLREQ
-296 ALKRR
+296 AL
-301 VEDAQKAYSDIITA
+301 
-315 TQASIFG
+315 
-322 SRGSDDLSRFN
+322 L
-333 AAKKAIDEFSAS
+333 
-345 IESGDP
+345 
-351 KVRQF
+351 
-356 VEAISRLEESG
+356 
-367 AISAEAAKELRGF
+367 AEASARTALYPSQGSYPGAFQSADGSVQNEKYPLPFDGPTPERRPSDLDTDKNRGF
-380 SETALATETSIVG
+380 GTP
-393 VSGKVDQYGL
+393 K
-403 AMQALVDAISKV
+403 
-415 KSSDA
+415 
-420 QKEIEALVE
+420 
-429 KMGRG
+429 R
-434 ELTTKQLSAAI
+434 
-445 DALSGKYPDMSATLD
+445 
-460 ELDGV
+460 
-465 IQKANAARL
+465 AR
-474 AIGTVPLA
+474 TP
-482 AGLAGQQTDKAAPK
+482 Q
-496 GGRVGAATAD
+496 
-506 ETKNMLLGR
+506 
-515 REALSDDLNF
+515 
-525 VLRWNDDINKAL
+525 
-537 EAQAKSLAPKKTRQR
+537 
-552 SEPKTASDRFAED
+552 KTASDRFAED

-579 MNLIGLSNEAQVKRR
+579 MSLIGLSNEAQTKRR

-612 KKGEKDLESIQLSP
+612 KKGEKDLESITLSP

-675 QGESA
+675 HGESA

-695 LDDVLNSIF
+695 LDDVLASLF
-704 KVNNAAGGGGG
+704 KVNSAAGGGGG
-715 FLSGLFSLFGGG
+715 LLSSILGLFGGG
-727 GGASSYAGLSGGL
+727 GFSSLPM
-740 FSEGGFTGPG
+740 TGPVPIARPGFSDGGYTGDG

-757 IVHKGEVVWSQADV
+757 VVHKGEYVFDQAAV
-771 ARAGGVGAVEALR
+771 KAAGGPGAMEAMRRNL
-784 KGYANGGAVG
+784 KGYANGGPVG
-794 VSVPSVPSLRSMSSQ
+794 ISVPSVPSLRSMSAQ

-816 FNPVVD
+816 FNPVID

-845 QSRVEAAVRSAQKRN
+845 QGRVEAAVRSAQKRN

>member
-1 MAGNNSDDLIISIS
+1 MAGNNNDDLIISIS

-108 AEIRQAHAAGAIS
+108 TEIRQAHAAGAIS
-121 ADEMA
+121 ANEMA

-146 NAALKSQP
+146 NSALASQP
-154 KAVSNFNTSNVA
+154 KTSSFNTANIA

-196 FNDLKRDGQ
+196 LQEIKNSGQ
-205 SVGSTLASAFASVVS
+205 GVGKGLAAAFASVIS
-220 PISLVTIGT
+220 PISLVTIGI
-229 IAAGVALFQYI
+229 IAAGTAAFQYFSTVMSEGDKSAEVLKEQAALI
-240 SSSTANIPKVDD
+240 SAVAERWGDAVPALREYAEQLKRAQDGADLQTATGNAIERV
-252 ILAQHQK
+252 LAEATKGYDSLKTAAVEASLEMQTGNQEARQSFAVLIGDVNDLEGK
-259 NIDAL
+259 IGSL
-264 GPAYKKV
+264 SEAYKDGKDTSKEMADV
-271 LEEQQKYVRD
+271 TQ
-281 SPTLAGAKARDNAAD
+281 TLAKMLEND
-296 ALKRR
+296 ASR
-301 VEDAQKAYSDIITA
+301 ASDTLSGRIEY
-315 TQASIFG
+315 
-322 SRGSDDLSRFN
+322 LSRMFTAAAEN
-333 AAKKAIDEFSAS
+333 AAKLREQA
-345 IESGDP
+345 
-351 KVRQF
+351 
-356 VEAISRLEESG
+356 LL
-367 AISAEAAKELRGF
+367 AEASARTALYPSQGSYPQTFQSADGTIQNTQFPLPDNGPTPERRPSDLDTDKNRGF
-380 SETALATETSIVG
+380 GTPKRSRAPQKTS
-393 VSGKVDQYGL
+393 
-403 AMQALVDAISKV
+403 A
-415 KSSDA
+415 
-420 QKEIEALVE
+420 
-429 KMGRG
+429 
-434 ELTTKQLSAAI
+434 
-445 DALSGKYPDMSATLD
+445 
-460 ELDGV
+460 
-465 IQKANAARL
+465 
-474 AIGTVPLA
+474 
-482 AGLAGQQTDKAAPK
+482 
-496 GGRVGAATAD
+496 
-506 ETKNMLLGR
+506 
-515 REALSDDLNF
+515 
-525 VLRWNDDINKAL
+525 
-537 EAQAKSLAPKKTRQR
+537 
-552 SEPKTASDRFAED
+552 DRFAED
-565 LQAVR
+565 LQAIR

-612 KKGEKDLESIQLSP
+612 KKGEKDLESITLSS

-647 QAQEQQQ
+647 KAQEEQQ

-675 QGESA
+675 HGESA

-715 FLSGLFSLFGGG
+715 GLLGGLLSLFGGG
-727 GGASSYAGLSGGL
+727 SQWAGIQSGAISGGL

-784 KGYANGGAVG
+784 KGYANGGPVG
-794 VSVPSVPSLRSMSSQ
+794 ISVPSIPSLRP
-809 SAGVVVN
+809 ANDNAVKVN
-816 FNPVVD
+816 YAPVID
-822 NRGASVEAV
+822 ARGADAEAV
-831 ARQEKALAKMQGEL
+831 ARLERVVAKQSAEM
-845 QSRVEAAVRSAQKRN
+845 QSRIEAGIRSAQKRN

>member
-32 GAASSGIEKRFA
+32 GTASSGIEKRFA

-52 SLTTSMQDRINSM
+52 SLTTSMQERINSM

-98 ATISNYKNAV
+98 ATISNYKSAV

-121 ADEMA
+121 ANEMTA
-126 SAIQRERQAALAST
+126 AIQRERQAALAST

-146 NAALKSQP
+146 NSALAAQP
-154 KAVSNFNTSNVA
+154 KTNNFNTSNIA
-166 AQFQDIGVTAAMGMS
+166 AQFQDIGVTTAMGMS

-205 SVGSTLASAFASVVS
+205 SVGATLAGAFASVVS
-220 PISLVTIGT
+220 PISLVTIGV
-229 IAAGVALFQYI
+229 IAAGAAAFQYFSTVMTEGDKSAEVLKEQAALI
-240 SSSTANIPKVDD
+240 SAVAERWGDAVPALREYADQLKRAQEGADLQAATGNAIERVLAEATQGYDGLKTAAQQASLEMQTGNNDARQSFAVLIGDINDLEGKVGS
-252 ILAQHQK
+252 LSE
-259 NIDAL
+259 
-264 GPAYKKV
+264 AYKSGKDTSKEMADV
-271 LEEQQKYVRD
+271 TQ
-281 SPTLAGAKARDNAAD
+281 TLAKILEND
-296 ALKRR
+296 ASR
-301 VEDAQKAYSDIITA
+301 ASDTLSGRIEY
-315 TQASIFG
+315 
-322 SRGSDDLSRFN
+322 LSRMFTAAAEN
-333 AAKKAIDEFSAS
+333 AAKLREQA
-345 IESGDP
+345 
-351 KVRQF
+351 
-356 VEAISRLEESG
+356 LL
-367 AISAEAAKELRGF
+367 AEASARTALYPSQGSYAGTFQSADGTIQNTQFPLPDNGPTPERRPSDLDTDKNRGF
-380 SETALATETSIVG
+380 GTPKRSRAPQKTS
-393 VSGKVDQYGL
+393 
-403 AMQALVDAISKV
+403 A
-415 KSSDA
+415 
-420 QKEIEALVE
+420 
-429 KMGRG
+429 
-434 ELTTKQLSAAI
+434 
-445 DALSGKYPDMSATLD
+445 
-460 ELDGV
+460 
-465 IQKANAARL
+465 
-474 AIGTVPLA
+474 
-482 AGLAGQQTDKAAPK
+482 
-496 GGRVGAATAD
+496 
-506 ETKNMLLGR
+506 
-515 REALSDDLNF
+515 
-525 VLRWNDDINKAL
+525 
-537 EAQAKSLAPKKTRQR
+537 
-552 SEPKTASDRFAED
+552 DRFAED

-579 MNLIGLSNEAQVKRR
+579 MSLIGLSNEAQTKRR

-727 GGASSYAGLSGGL
+727 GASSYAGLSGGL
-740 FSEGGFTGPG
+740 FSEGGYTGDG

-757 IVHKGEVVWSQADV
+757 VVHKGEYVFDKAAVKA
-771 ARAGGVGAVEALR
+771 AGGPAALEAMRRNL

-794 VSVPSVPSLRSMSSQ
+794 VSVPSVPSLKSLGGNGQAPVS
-809 SAGVVVN
+809 VN
-816 FNPVVD
+816 YAPVID
-822 NRGASVEAV
+822 ARGADAEAV
-831 ARQEKALAKMQGEL
+831 ARLEKVVAKQAAEL
-845 QSRVEAAVRSAQKRN
+845 QGRIEAGVRSAQKRN

>member
-1 MAGNNSDDLIISIS
+1 MSGNNNDDLIISIS

-32 GAASSGIEKRFA
+32 GAASNGIEKRFA

-52 SLTTSMQDRINSM
+52 SLTTLMQDRINSM

-121 ADEMA
+121 ANEMA
-126 SAIQRERQAALAST
+126 AAIQRERQAALAST

-146 NAALKSQP
+146 NAALKATVTTS
-154 KAVSNFNTSNVA
+154 SGNSFNTANIA

-196 FNDLKRDGQ
+196 LQQIKDSGQ
-205 SVGSTLASAFASVVS
+205 GVGQGLAAAFASVIS
-220 PISLVTIGT
+220 PLSLVTIGV
-229 IAAGVALFQYI
+229 IAAGTAAFQYF
-240 SSSTANIPKVDD
+240 STIMSEGDKSAEVLKEQAALIAAVAERWGDAVPALRDYADQLKRAQDNADLTKGAD
-252 ILAQHQK
+252 IV
-259 NIDAL
+259 NTN
-264 GPAYKKV
+264 
-271 LEEQQKYVRD
+271 
-281 SPTLAGAKARDNAAD
+281 TLADVRKEVESTRATIADLVSQLQSAGEEADVIKNLQSAFNDFAKAAEEGKAQTEDVD
-296 ALKRR
+296 R
-301 VEDAQKAYSDIITA
+301 VQ
-315 TQASIFG
+315 
-322 SRGSDDLSRFN
+322 
-333 AAKKAIDEFSAS
+333 SA
-345 IESGDP
+345 
-351 KVRQF
+351 
-356 VEAISRLEESG
+356 
-367 AISAEAAKELRGF
+367 
-380 SETALATETSIVG
+380 
-393 VSGKVDQYGL
+393 
-403 AMQALVDAISKV
+403 
-415 KSSDA
+415 
-420 QKEIEALVE
+420 
-429 KMGRG
+429 
-434 ELTTKQLSAAI
+434 LSAAI
-445 DALSGKYPDMSATLD
+445 NSTGIPALAEFAKYFSTLSAAALSAADSVQKVNDATSVATSRIND
-460 ELDGV
+460 PRTWRG
-465 IQKANAARL
+465 
-474 AIGTVPLA
+474 
-482 AGLAGQQTDKAAPK
+482 AGQQDSQFGADATIQGTQFPLPDNGPTPDRRPSDLDTDKNRGFGTPKRARAPK
-496 GGRVGAATAD
+496 
-506 ETKNMLLGR
+506 
-515 REALSDDLNF
+515 
-525 VLRWNDDINKAL
+525 
-537 EAQAKSLAPKKTRQR
+537 
-552 SEPKTASDRFAED
+552 KTASDRFAED

-612 KKGEKDLESIQLSP
+612 KKGEKDLESIALSP

-647 QAQEQQQ
+647 KAQEEQQ

-675 QGESA
+675 HGESA

-704 KVNNAAGGGGG
+704 KVNSAAGG
-715 FLSGLFSLFGGG
+715 
-727 GGASSYAGLSGGL
+727 SGGL
-740 FSEGGFTGPG
+740 LSSFLGLFGSGGFASLPMTGPVPTARPGFSGGGYTGDG

-757 IVHKGEVVWSQADV
+757 VVHKGEYVFDKAAVQA
-771 ARAGGVGAVEALR
+771 AGGPAAMEAMRRNL
-784 KGYANGGAVG
+784 KGYANGGPVG
-794 VSVPSVPSLRSMSSQ
+794 ISVPSIPSLRP
-809 SAGVVVN
+809 ANDNAVKVN
-816 FNPVVD
+816 YAPVID
-822 NRGASVEAV
+822 ARGADAEAV
-831 ARQEKALAKMQGEL
+831 ARLERVVAKQGAEMQG
-845 QSRVEAAVRSAQKRN
+845 RVEAAVRSAQKRN

>member
-1 MAGNNSDDLIISIS
+1 MAGNNNDDLIISIS

-84 KELDRLRAKYSPLF
+84 KELDRLRSKYSPLF
-98 ATISNYKNAV
+98 ATISNYKNAL

-121 ADEMA
+121 ANEMTA
-126 SAIQRERQAALAST
+126 AIQRERQAALAST

-146 NAALKSQP
+146 NSALASQP
-154 KAVSNFNTSNVA
+154 KTNSFNTANIA

-196 FNDLKRDGQ
+196 LQEIKNSGQ
-205 SVGSTLASAFASVVS
+205 GVGKGLAAAFASVIS
-220 PISLVTIGT
+220 PISLVTIGI
-229 IAAGVALFQYI
+229 IAAGTAAFQYFSTVMNEGDKSAEVLKEQAALI
-240 SSSTANIPKVDD
+240 SAVAERWGDAVPALREYADQLKRAQDGADLQTATGNAIERV
-252 ILAQHQK
+252 LAEATKGYDGLKTAAVEASLEMQTGNQEARQSFAVLIGDVNDLEGK
-259 NIDAL
+259 IGSL
-264 GPAYKKV
+264 SEAYKAGKDTSKEMADV
-271 LEEQQKYVRD
+271 TQ
-281 SPTLAGAKARDNAAD
+281 TLAKMLENDASRASDTLSGRIEYLSRMFVAAADNARKLREQ
-296 ALKRR
+296 AL
-301 VEDAQKAYSDIITA
+301 
-315 TQASIFG
+315 
-322 SRGSDDLSRFN
+322 L
-333 AAKKAIDEFSAS
+333 
-345 IESGDP
+345 
-351 KVRQF
+351 
-356 VEAISRLEESG
+356 
-367 AISAEAAKELRGF
+367 AEASARTALYPSQGSYPGAFQSADGSVQNEKYPLPFDGPTPERRPSDLDTDKNRGF
-380 SETALATETSIVG
+380 
-393 VSGKVDQYGL
+393 
-403 AMQALVDAISKV
+403 
-415 KSSDA
+415 
-420 QKEIEALVE
+420 
-429 KMGRG
+429 
-434 ELTTKQLSAAI
+434 
-445 DALSGKYPDMSATLD
+445 
-460 ELDGV
+460 
-465 IQKANAARL
+465 
-474 AIGTVPLA
+474 GTPKR
-482 AGLAGQQTDKAAPK
+482 TRAP
-496 GGRVGAATAD
+496 
-506 ETKNMLLGR
+506 
-515 REALSDDLNF
+515 
-525 VLRWNDDINKAL
+525 
-537 EAQAKSLAPKKTRQR
+537 Q
-552 SEPKTASDRFAED
+552 KTASDRFAED

-612 KKGEKDLESIQLSP
+612 KKGEKDLESIKLSP
-626 DKIAAIEQESA
+626 HKIAAIEQESA

-647 QAQEQQQ
+647 KAQEEQQ

-675 QGESA
+675 HGESA

-704 KVNNAAGGGGG
+704 KVNSAAGGSGGL
-715 FLSGLFSLFGGG
+715 LSGLLGLFGGG
-727 GGASSYAGLSGGL
+727 ASRYAGLSGGL

-784 KGYANGGAVG
+784 KGYANGGPVG
-794 VSVPSVPSLRSMSSQ
+794 ISVPSVPSLRSIGGASQ
-809 SAGVVVN
+809 ASVINYA
-816 FNPVVD
+816 PVID
-822 NRGASVEAV
+822 ARGADAAAV
-831 ARQEKALAKMQGEL
+831 ARIDASLQRTQRDLKATIL
-845 QSRVEAAVRSAQKRN
+845 STVRDAPSKN
-860 VKLG
+860 IKLR

>member
-32 GAASSGIEKRFA
+32 GAASNGIEKRFA

-121 ADEMA
+121 ANEMA

-146 NAALKSQP
+146 NAALKATVTTS
-154 KAVSNFNTSNVA
+154 SGNSFNTANIA

-196 FNDLKRDGQ
+196 LQQIKDSGQ
-205 SVGSTLASAFASVVS
+205 GVGQGLAAAFASVIS
-220 PISLVTIGT
+220 PLSLVTIGV
-229 IAAGVALFQYI
+229 IAAGTAAFQYF
-240 SSSTANIPKVDD
+240 STIMSEGDKSAEVLKEQAALIAAVAERWGDAVPALRDYADQLKRAQDNADLTKGAD
-252 ILAQHQK
+252 IV
-259 NIDAL
+259 NTN
-264 GPAYKKV
+264 
-271 LEEQQKYVRD
+271 
-281 SPTLAGAKARDNAAD
+281 TLADVRKEVESTRATIADLVSQLQSAGEEADVIKNLQSAFNDFAKAAEEGKAQTEDVDRVQAA
-296 ALKRR
+296 
-301 VEDAQKAYSDIITA
+301 
-315 TQASIFG
+315 
-322 SRGSDDLSRFN
+322 
-333 AAKKAIDEFSAS
+333 
-345 IESGDP
+345 
-351 KVRQF
+351 
-356 VEAISRLEESG
+356 
-367 AISAEAAKELRGF
+367 
-380 SETALATETSIVG
+380 
-393 VSGKVDQYGL
+393 
-403 AMQALVDAISKV
+403 
-415 KSSDA
+415 
-420 QKEIEALVE
+420 
-429 KMGRG
+429 
-434 ELTTKQLSAAI
+434 LSAAI
-445 DALSGKYPDMSATLD
+445 NSTGIPALAEFAKYFSTLSAAALTAAD
-460 ELDGV
+460 SV
-465 IQKANAARL
+465 QKVNEVTSVATSRINDPRTWR
-474 AIGTVPLA
+474 G
-482 AGLAGQQTDKAAPK
+482 AGQQDSQFGADATIQGTQFPLPDSGPTPERRPSDLDTDKNRGFGTPKRARAPK
-496 GGRVGAATAD
+496 
-506 ETKNMLLGR
+506 
-515 REALSDDLNF
+515 
-525 VLRWNDDINKAL
+525 
-537 EAQAKSLAPKKTRQR
+537 
-552 SEPKTASDRFAED
+552 KTASDRFAED

-612 KKGEKDLESIQLSP
+612 KKGEKDLESITLSP

-647 QAQEQQQ
+647 KAQEEQQ

-675 QGESA
+675 HGESA

-727 GGASSYAGLSGGL
+727 ASRYAGLSGGL

-757 IVHKGEVVWSQADV
+757 IVHKGEVVWSQSDV

-784 KGYANGGAVG
+784 KGYANGGPVG
-794 VSVPSVPSLRSMSSQ
+794 ISVPSVPSLRSMSAQ

-816 FNPVVD
+816 FNPVID

>member
-1 MAGNNSDDLIISIS
+1 MAGNNNDDLIISIS

-121 ADEMA
+121 ANEMA

-146 NAALKSQP
+146 NSALASQP
-154 KAVSNFNTSNVA
+154 KTSNFNTANIA

-196 FNDLKRDGQ
+196 LQEIKNSGQ
-205 SVGSTLASAFASVVS
+205 GVGKGLAAAFASVIS
-220 PISLVTIGT
+220 PISLVTIGI
-229 IAAGVALFQYI
+229 IAAGTAAFQYFSTVMSEGDKSAEVLKEQAALI
-240 SSSTANIPKVDD
+240 SAVAERWGDAVPALREYAEQLKRAQDGADLQTATGNAIERV
-252 ILAQHQK
+252 LAEATKGYDGLKTAAVEASLEMQTGNHEARQSFAVLIGDVNDLEGK
-259 NIDAL
+259 IGSL
-264 GPAYKKV
+264 SEAYKDGKDTSKEMADV
-271 LEEQQKYVRD
+271 TQ
-281 SPTLAGAKARDNAAD
+281 TLAKMLEND
-296 ALKRR
+296 ASR
-301 VEDAQKAYSDIITA
+301 ASDTLSGRIEY
-315 TQASIFG
+315 
-322 SRGSDDLSRFN
+322 LSRMFTAAAEN
-333 AAKKAIDEFSAS
+333 AAKLREQA
-345 IESGDP
+345 
-351 KVRQF
+351 
-356 VEAISRLEESG
+356 LL
-367 AISAEAAKELRGF
+367 AEASARTALYPSQGSYPQTFQSADATIQGTQFPLPDNGPTPDRRPSDLDTDKNRGF
-380 SETALATETSIVG
+380 GTP
-393 VSGKVDQYGL
+393 K
-403 AMQALVDAISKV
+403 
-415 KSSDA
+415 
-420 QKEIEALVE
+420 
-429 KMGRG
+429 R
-434 ELTTKQLSAAI
+434 
-445 DALSGKYPDMSATLD
+445 
-460 ELDGV
+460 
-465 IQKANAARL
+465 AR
-474 AIGTVPLA
+474 
-482 AGLAGQQTDKAAPK
+482 APK
-496 GGRVGAATAD
+496 
-506 ETKNMLLGR
+506 
-515 REALSDDLNF
+515 
-525 VLRWNDDINKAL
+525 
-537 EAQAKSLAPKKTRQR
+537 
-552 SEPKTASDRFAED
+552 KTASDRFAED

-612 KKGEKDLESIQLSP
+612 KKGEKDLESITLSP

-647 QAQEQQQ
+647 KAQEEQQ

-675 QGESA
+675 HGESA

-704 KVNNAAGGGGG
+704 KVNSAAGGSGGLLG
-715 FLSGLFSLFGGG
+715 GLLSLFGGG
-727 GGASSYAGLSGGL
+727 ASRYAGLSGGL

-757 IVHKGEVVWSQADV
+757 VVHKGEYVFDQAAV
-771 ARAGGVGAVEALR
+771 KAAGGPAAMEAMRRGL
-784 KGYANGGAVG
+784 KGYANGGPVG
-794 VSVPSVPSLRSMSSQ
+794 ISVPSVPSLRSIGGTSQ
-809 SAGVVVN
+809 ASVINYA
-816 FNPVVD
+816 PVID
-822 NRGASVEAV
+822 ARGADAAAV
-831 ARQEKALAKMQGEL
+831 ARIDASLQRTQRDLKATIL
-845 QSRVEAAVRSAQKRN
+845 STVRSAPDKN
-860 VKLG
+860 IKLR

>member
-32 GAASSGIEKRFA
+32 GAASNGIEKRFA

-121 ADEMA
+121 ANEMA
-126 SAIQRERQAALAST
+126 AAIQRERQAALAST

-146 NAALKSQP
+146 NAALKATVTTNSGN
-154 KAVSNFNTSNVA
+154 SFNTANIA

-196 FNDLKRDGQ
+196 LQQITDSGQ
-205 SVGSTLASAFASVVS
+205 GVGQGLAAAFSSVIS
-220 PISLVTIGT
+220 PLSLVTIGV
-229 IAAGVALFQYI
+229 IAAGTAAFQYFSTIMNEGDKSAEVLKEQAALI
-240 SSSTANIPKVDD
+240 SSVAERWGDAIPALREYADELKRAQNVADLTKGADIVNAKTLEGVRAEVDKAVVSFADLLNLLRLAGEKADTITNLQVAFDKFAGSAEEGKV
-252 ILAQHQK
+252 QTEEVKRVQ
-259 NIDAL
+259 DAL
-264 GPAYKKV
+264 VAAINGTGLQAASDFADKFNDLAAAALVAAGNVQKVNDATSRMTDITTWRSYNPNSGKLETNADPWADNIQNPGFMTPEFGPTP
-271 LEEQQKYVRD
+271 D
-281 SPTLAGAKARDNAAD
+281 
-296 ALKRR
+296 RR
-301 VEDAQKAYSDIITA
+301 PSDLDT
-315 TQASIFG
+315 
-322 SRGSDDLSRFN
+322 DKN
-333 AAKKAIDEFSAS
+333 
-345 IESGDP
+345 
-351 KVRQF
+351 
-356 VEAISRLEESG
+356 
-367 AISAEAAKELRGF
+367 RGF
-380 SETALATETSIVG
+380 GTP
-393 VSGKVDQYGL
+393 K
-403 AMQALVDAISKV
+403 
-415 KSSDA
+415 
-420 QKEIEALVE
+420 
-429 KMGRG
+429 R
-434 ELTTKQLSAAI
+434 
-445 DALSGKYPDMSATLD
+445 
-460 ELDGV
+460 
-465 IQKANAARL
+465 AR
-474 AIGTVPLA
+474 
-482 AGLAGQQTDKAAPK
+482 AP
-496 GGRVGAATAD
+496 T
-506 ETKNMLLGR
+506 
-515 REALSDDLNF
+515 
-525 VLRWNDDINKAL
+525 
-537 EAQAKSLAPKKTRQR
+537 
-552 SEPKTASDRFAED
+552 KTASDRFVED

-612 KKGEKDLESIQLSP
+612 KKGEKDLENITLSP

-647 QAQEQQQ
+647 KAQEEQQ

-675 QGESA
+675 HGESA

-688 SRIADAL
+688 SRIGDAL
-695 LDDVLNSIF
+695 LDDVLASLF
-704 KVNNAAGGGGG
+704 KVNSAAGVSGGLLSS
-715 FLSGLFSLFGGG
+715 FLGLFGGG
-727 GGASSYAGLSGGL
+727 GFASLPM
-740 FSEGGFTGPG
+740 TGPVPTARPGFSDGGYTGDG

-757 IVHKGEVVWSQADV
+757 VVHKGEYVFDKAAVKA
-771 ARAGGVGAVEALR
+771 AGGPAAMEAMRRNL

-794 VSVPSVPSLRSMSSQ
+794 ISVPSIPSLRP
-809 SAGVVVN
+809 ANDNAVKVN
-816 FNPVVD
+816 YAPVID
-822 NRGASVEAV
+822 ARGADAEAV
-831 ARQEKALAKMQGEL
+831 ARLERVVAKQGAEMQG
-845 QSRVEAAVRSAQKRN
+845 RVEAAVRSAQKRN

>member
-1 MAGNNSDDLIISIS
+1 LAGNNSDDLIISIS

-32 GAASSGIEKRFA
+32 GAASNGIEKRFA

-52 SLTTSMQDRINSM
+52 SITTSMQDRINSM

-121 ADEMA
+121 ANEMA

-146 NAALKSQP
+146 NAALKATVTTS
-154 KAVSNFNTSNVA
+154 SGNSFNTANIA

-196 FNDLKRDGQ
+196 LQQIKDSEGVGQ
-205 SVGSTLASAFASVVS
+205 GLAAAFASVIS
-220 PISLVTIGT
+220 PLSLVTIGV
-229 IAAGVALFQYI
+229 IAAGTAAFQYF
-240 SSSTANIPKVDD
+240 STIMSEGDKSAEVLKEQAALIAAVAERWGDAVPALRDYADQLKR
-252 ILAQHQK
+252 AQDNADLTK
-259 NIDAL
+259 GAGIVNTN
-264 GPAYKKV
+264 
-271 LEEQQKYVRD
+271 
-281 SPTLAGAKARDNAAD
+281 TLADVRKEVESTRATIADLVSQLQSAGEEADVIKNLQSAFNDFAKAAEEGKAQTEDVDRVQAA
-296 ALKRR
+296 
-301 VEDAQKAYSDIITA
+301 
-315 TQASIFG
+315 
-322 SRGSDDLSRFN
+322 
-333 AAKKAIDEFSAS
+333 
-345 IESGDP
+345 
-351 KVRQF
+351 
-356 VEAISRLEESG
+356 
-367 AISAEAAKELRGF
+367 
-380 SETALATETSIVG
+380 
-393 VSGKVDQYGL
+393 
-403 AMQALVDAISKV
+403 
-415 KSSDA
+415 
-420 QKEIEALVE
+420 
-429 KMGRG
+429 
-434 ELTTKQLSAAI
+434 LSAAI
-445 DALSGKYPDMSATLD
+445 NSTGIPALAEFAKYFSTLSAAALTAAD
-460 ELDGV
+460 SV
-465 IQKANAARL
+465 QKVNEVTSVATSRINDPRTWR
-474 AIGTVPLA
+474 G
-482 AGLAGQQTDKAAPK
+482 AGQQDSQFGADATIQGTQFPLPDNGPTPERRPSDLDTDKNRGFGTPKRARAPK
-496 GGRVGAATAD
+496 
-506 ETKNMLLGR
+506 
-515 REALSDDLNF
+515 
-525 VLRWNDDINKAL
+525 
-537 EAQAKSLAPKKTRQR
+537 
-552 SEPKTASDRFAED
+552 KTASDRFAED

-612 KKGEKDLESIQLSP
+612 KKGEKDLESIKLSP

-647 QAQEQQQ
+647 KAQEEQQ

-675 QGESA
+675 HGESA

-704 KVNNAAGGGGG
+704 KVNSAAGGSGGL
-715 FLSGLFSLFGGG
+715 LSGLFSLFGGG
-727 GGASSYAGLSGGL
+727 ASRYAGLSGGL

-750 GKYQPAG
+750 GKYEPAG

-784 KGYANGGAVG
+784 KGYANGGPVG
-794 VSVPSVPSLRSMSSQ
+794 ISVPSVPSLRSMSSQ

-816 FNPVVD
+816 FNPVID

>member
-1 MAGNNSDDLIISIS
+1 MAGNNNDDLIISIS

-121 ADEMA
+121 ANEMA

-146 NAALKSQP
+146 NSALASQP
-154 KAVSNFNTSNVA
+154 KTSNFNTANIA

-196 FNDLKRDGQ
+196 LQEIKNSGQ
-205 SVGSTLASAFASVVS
+205 GVGKGLAAAFASVIS
-220 PISLVTIGT
+220 PISLVTIGI
-229 IAAGVALFQYI
+229 IAAGTAAFQYFSTVMSEGDKSAEVLKEQAALI
-240 SSSTANIPKVDD
+240 SAVAERWGDAVPALREYAEQLKRAQDGADLQTATGNAIERV
-252 ILAQHQK
+252 LAEATKGYDGLKTAAVEASLEMQTGNHEARQSFAVLIGDVNDLEGK
-259 NIDAL
+259 IGSL
-264 GPAYKKV
+264 SEAYKDGKDTSKEMADV
-271 LEEQQKYVRD
+271 TQ
-281 SPTLAGAKARDNAAD
+281 TLAKMLEND
-296 ALKRR
+296 ASR
-301 VEDAQKAYSDIITA
+301 ASDTLSGRIEY
-315 TQASIFG
+315 
-322 SRGSDDLSRFN
+322 LSRMFTAAAEN
-333 AAKKAIDEFSAS
+333 AAKLREQA
-345 IESGDP
+345 
-351 KVRQF
+351 
-356 VEAISRLEESG
+356 LL
-367 AISAEAAKELRGF
+367 AEASARTALYPSQGSYPQTFQSADGTIQNEKYSLPFEGPTPDRRPSDLDTDKNRGF
-380 SETALATETSIVG
+380 GTP
-393 VSGKVDQYGL
+393 K
-403 AMQALVDAISKV
+403 
-415 KSSDA
+415 
-420 QKEIEALVE
+420 
-429 KMGRG
+429 R
-434 ELTTKQLSAAI
+434 
-445 DALSGKYPDMSATLD
+445 
-460 ELDGV
+460 
-465 IQKANAARL
+465 AR
-474 AIGTVPLA
+474 
-482 AGLAGQQTDKAAPK
+482 APK
-496 GGRVGAATAD
+496 
-506 ETKNMLLGR
+506 
-515 REALSDDLNF
+515 
-525 VLRWNDDINKAL
+525 
-537 EAQAKSLAPKKTRQR
+537 
-552 SEPKTASDRFAED
+552 KTASDRFAED

-612 KKGEKDLESIQLSP
+612 KKGEKDLESITLSP

-647 QAQEQQQ
+647 KAQEEQQ

-675 QGESA
+675 HGESA

-704 KVNNAAGGGGG
+704 KVNSAAGGSGGLLG
-715 FLSGLFSLFGGG
+715 GLLSLFGGG
-727 GGASSYAGLSGGL
+727 ASRYAGLSGGL

-784 KGYANGGAVG
+784 KGYANGGPVG
-794 VSVPSVPSLRSMSSQ
+794 ISVPSVPSLRSMSAQ

-816 FNPVVD
+816 FNPTID

>member
-1 MAGNNSDDLIISIS
+1 MAGNNNDDLIISIS

-20 VKRALN
+20 VKRTLN

-121 ADEMA
+121 ANEMTA
-126 SAIQRERQAALAST
+126 AIQRERQAALAST

-146 NAALKSQP
+146 NSALASQP
-154 KAVSNFNTSNVA
+154 KTSSFNTANIA

-196 FNDLKRDGQ
+196 LQEIKNSGQ
-205 SVGSTLASAFASVVS
+205 GVGKGLAAAFASVIS
-220 PISLVTIGT
+220 PISLVTIGI
-229 IAAGVALFQYI
+229 IAAGTAAFQYFSTVMSEGDKSAEVLKEQAVLI
-240 SSSTANIPKVDD
+240 SAVAERWGDAVPALREYADQLKRAQDGADLQTATGNAIERV
-252 ILAQHQK
+252 LAEATNGYDGLKTAAVEASLEMQTGNQEARQSFAVLIGDVNDLEGK
-259 NIDAL
+259 IGSL
-264 GPAYKKV
+264 SEAYKAGKDTSKEMADV
-271 LEEQQKYVRD
+271 TQ
-281 SPTLAGAKARDNAAD
+281 TLAKMLENDASRASDTLSGRIEYLSRMFVAAADNARKLREQ
-296 ALKRR
+296 AL
-301 VEDAQKAYSDIITA
+301 
-315 TQASIFG
+315 
-322 SRGSDDLSRFN
+322 L
-333 AAKKAIDEFSAS
+333 
-345 IESGDP
+345 
-351 KVRQF
+351 
-356 VEAISRLEESG
+356 
-367 AISAEAAKELRGF
+367 AEASARTALYPSQGSYPGAFQSADGSVQNEKYPLPFDGPTPERRPSELDTDKNRGF
-380 SETALATETSIVG
+380 GTP
-393 VSGKVDQYGL
+393 K
-403 AMQALVDAISKV
+403 
-415 KSSDA
+415 
-420 QKEIEALVE
+420 
-429 KMGRG
+429 R
-434 ELTTKQLSAAI
+434 
-445 DALSGKYPDMSATLD
+445 
-460 ELDGV
+460 
-465 IQKANAARL
+465 AR
-474 AIGTVPLA
+474 
-482 AGLAGQQTDKAAPK
+482 AP
-496 GGRVGAATAD
+496 
-506 ETKNMLLGR
+506 
-515 REALSDDLNF
+515 
-525 VLRWNDDINKAL
+525 
-537 EAQAKSLAPKKTRQR
+537 Q
-552 SEPKTASDRFAED
+552 KTASDRFAED

-612 KKGEKDLESIQLSP
+612 KKGEKDLESITLSP

-675 QGESA
+675 HGESA

-704 KVNNAAGGGGG
+704 KVNSAAGGSGGL
-715 FLSGLFSLFGGG
+715 LSGLLGLFGGG
-727 GGASSYAGLSGGL
+727 SQWSGIQSGSITGGL

-784 KGYANGGAVG
+784 KGYANGGPVG
-794 VSVPSVPSLRSMSSQ
+794 ISVPSVPSLRSMSAQ

>member
-32 GAASSGIEKRFA
+32 GAASNGIEKRFA

-98 ATISNYKNAV
+98 ATISNYKSAV

-121 ADEMA
+121 ANEMA

-146 NAALKSQP
+146 NAALKATVTTS
-154 KAVSNFNTSNVA
+154 SGNSFNTANIA

-196 FNDLKRDGQ
+196 LQQIKDSGQ
-205 SVGSTLASAFASVVS
+205 GVGQGLAAAFASVIS
-220 PISLVTIGT
+220 PLSLVTIGV
-229 IAAGVALFQYI
+229 IAAGTAAFQYFSTIMSEGDKSAEVLKEQAALI
-240 SSSTANIPKVDD
+240 SAVAERWGDAVPALRDYADQLKRAQDNADLTKGAD
-252 ILAQHQK
+252 IV
-259 NIDAL
+259 NTN
-264 GPAYKKV
+264 
-271 LEEQQKYVRD
+271 
-281 SPTLAGAKARDNAAD
+281 TLADVRKEVESTRATIADLVSQLQSAGEEADVIKNLQSAFNDFAKAAEEGKAQTEDVDRVQAA
-296 ALKRR
+296 
-301 VEDAQKAYSDIITA
+301 
-315 TQASIFG
+315 
-322 SRGSDDLSRFN
+322 
-333 AAKKAIDEFSAS
+333 
-345 IESGDP
+345 
-351 KVRQF
+351 
-356 VEAISRLEESG
+356 
-367 AISAEAAKELRGF
+367 
-380 SETALATETSIVG
+380 
-393 VSGKVDQYGL
+393 
-403 AMQALVDAISKV
+403 
-415 KSSDA
+415 
-420 QKEIEALVE
+420 
-429 KMGRG
+429 
-434 ELTTKQLSAAI
+434 LSAAI
-445 DALSGKYPDMSATLD
+445 NSTGIPALAEFAKYFSTLSAAALTAAD
-460 ELDGV
+460 SV
-465 IQKANAARL
+465 QKVNEVTSVATSRINDPRTWR
-474 AIGTVPLA
+474 G
-482 AGLAGQQTDKAAPK
+482 AGQQDSQFGADATIQGTQFPLPDNGPTPERRPSDLDTDKNRGFGAPK
-496 GGRVGAATAD
+496 RA
-506 ETKNMLLGR
+506 R
-515 REALSDDLNF
+515 
-525 VLRWNDDINKAL
+525 
-537 EAQAKSLAPKKTRQR
+537 APK
-552 SEPKTASDRFAED
+552 KTASDRFAED

-612 KKGEKDLESIQLSP
+612 KKGEKDLESITLSP

-647 QAQEQQQ
+647 KAQEEQQ

-675 QGESA
+675 HGESA

-704 KVNNAAGGGGG
+704 KVNSAAGGSGGL
-715 FLSGLFSLFGGG
+715 LSGLFSLFGGG
-727 GGASSYAGLSGGL
+727 ASRYAGLSGGL

-794 VSVPSVPSLRSMSSQ
+794 VSVPSVPSLRSMSAQ

-816 FNPVVD
+816 FNPVID